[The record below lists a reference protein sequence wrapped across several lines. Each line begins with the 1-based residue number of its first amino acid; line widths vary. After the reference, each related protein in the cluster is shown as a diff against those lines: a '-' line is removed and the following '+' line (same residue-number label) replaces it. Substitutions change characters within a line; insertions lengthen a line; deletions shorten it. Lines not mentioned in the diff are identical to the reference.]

1 MSTSGYWVKTA
12 RLDQG
17 SVGTLS
23 EAGDKLA
30 TVFVGVLTVSDRCYR
45 RETEDRS
52 GPNLQKIITEMKR
65 FQVVIKVHKIVP
77 DEKNEIKETLR
88 DWSDRLGVNLILT
101 TGGTG
106 FAARD
111 ITPEA
116 TRLVIDK
123 EASGMMVAITAAS
136 LKASPNAML
145 SRAVCGI
152 RGSTLIINLPGSLK
166 GSAECLR
173 VVLPCLPHGL
183 SLLRE
188 ETKTVAD
195 DHFKIQLNEVATSLI
210 AANVSQQT
218 PFPQINSVIQ
228 QNGIS
233 PDDHAVSSF
242 IHSYIKTVYLTSLLF
257 IEKLYYINTN
267 IFPQIRV
274 TLDHHVPTHALSSD
288 SGLLSADDLNTIN
301 LDIANDSLTNMV
313 ITCGLILARIDLL
326 KPLLSVSHLAFCIIT
341 IFFNSC
347 IISKKKF
354 TVNICCIKVKA
365 LKETNGTQIPQKTN
379 GKPESVVSGK
389 HPQYDEFNVPR
400 RQRTSPYPLLS
411 MDEAFSSILTNVSTL
426 PIISKYY
433 SDAIDHILAEDIRA
447 KAPIPPFPA
456 SVMDGYAVIGLDT
469 PCDLDIVGA
478 SVCDRNNSN
487 HSKGIRIGKGQAFRI
502 NTGAPLP
509 LGADAVIPVEDTV
522 LLKETENGKEELT
535 VRVLKLVRPGENVR
549 PIGCDI
555 KTGEVVLKSQTK
567 IGPSECGILASVG
580 ATTVKVY
587 QKPTVAVFS
596 TGSELATPDTEN
608 LGPGEIR
615 DSNRILLITT
625 LQSNG
630 FKTLDFGIVPDQPKD
645 LKATILSACEK
656 ADVLV
661 TTGGVSMGEKDFL
674 KQLLVKIGAKILF
687 GRVFMKPGKP
697 STFATLETGQRKKCI
712 FALPGNPVSAVV
724 TCNLFVLPALRK
736 LSGFQEP
743 RPTILSA
750 KLSSDV
756 RLDSRP
762 EYQRVQL
769 RWEPREPI
777 PWAHSTGRQVS
788 SRLLSMLTANA
799 LLMLPP
805 SSDACK
811 VIKRGEIVEA
821 MVIDRF

>member
-23 EAGDKLA
+23 DAGDKLA

-88 DWSDRLGVNLILT
+88 DWCDRLDVNLILT

-183 SLLRE
+183 SLLKE

-195 DHFKIQLNEVATSLI
+195 DHFKIQLNEVATTLI

-218 PFPQINSVIQ
+218 PFPQINNVIQ
-228 QNGIS
+228 QNGSS
-233 PDDHAVSSF
+233 PDDH
-242 IHSYIKTVYLTSLLF
+242 T
-257 IEKLYYINTN
+257 
-267 IFPQIRV
+267 IRV

-301 LDIANDSLTNMV
+301 LDIANDSLTSMV
-313 ITCGLILARIDLL
+313 
-326 KPLLSVSHLAFCIIT
+326 
-341 IFFNSC
+341 
-347 IISKKKF
+347 
-354 TVNICCIKVKA
+354 
-365 LKETNGTQIPQKTN
+365 KETNVTQSPKQTN
-379 GKPESVVSGK
+379 EKPESVVSD
-389 HPQYDEFNVPR
+389 DEFNVPR
-400 RQRTSPYPLLS
+400 RRRTSPYPLLS

-478 SVCDRNNSN
+478 SVCDRNNTN

-805 SSDACK
+805 RSDACT